1 MHLTSHASLWTEWM
15 AVSSCVKAAGEEL
28 LRLHSVTS
36 STSSAPPLLSL
47 VFDILLLL
55 LLLLLLSRSSD
66 CSGIDLVT
74 SDLL

>member
-1 MHLTSHASLWTEWM
+1 MIHLTSHASLWTEWM

-55 LLLLLLSRSSD
+55 LLLLLSRSSD